1 MVVEG
6 PLTSPP
12 PFALNV
18 LSFSGTAGF
27 TWSSLSPSRPPSRL
41 SGLTRESSDIPWS
54 LVHVEPTTYN
64 YAEYFRLVPETA
76 ATLSFSSS
84 LRWAVF
90 EPATTCESVFPHKRN
105 DCKFS
110 TVKYLDGM
118 MINWELQN
126 TPTTDHSRTLP
137 KDIIIQVIQTQF
149 SRAVS

>member
-1 MVVEG
+1 M
-6 PLTSPP
+6 
-12 PFALNV
+12 
-18 LSFSGTAGF
+18 
-27 TWSSLSPSRPPSRL
+27 
-41 SGLTRESSDIPWS
+41 
-54 LVHVEPTTYN
+54 EPTTYN

-76 ATLSFSSS
+76 ATSLFR

-126 TPTTDHSRTLP
+126 TPTTDHSRALP
-137 KDIIIQVIQTQF
+137 KDIIIQVTYRLNPAEQFRKLIPPLITFTQLIP
-149 SRAVS
+149 AHQI